1 MNRCRLRIVNIPS
14 LESWAWGGSR
24 LLCLGACQTRQTVSE
39 NSRRIYNRVTA
50 VRQLHRRWQDDNLED
65 HTVWHT
71 QRRSSPPAD
80 VYIDV
85 DYSLSHRDP
94 YPSLTRHGLIARQAP
109 KHHSMPDKNISTI
122 AYACGASLAAVTLFY
137 VFGPTF
143 FIDGDDNSGYFDS
156 RKRTIVGLSNPANDC
171 FINSVLQAL
180 AGLGDL
186 RLYLI
191 KEIHRRELD
200 GPEVYEGLPP
210 VLKKG
215 ERPEKIKDLQR
226 GLVTKALKG
235 MLDAL
240 NERPIYKKT
249 ITARPIIESL
259 ERAYQTR
266 ISRNQQDAQ
275 EFLQIV
281 LERLSD
287 EYKAG
292 ESARM
297 RRDQVEENGRNDD
310 EKHSMRRDSLLRG
323 TVAGTDGFPFEG
335 RLESQI
341 QCMYCA
347 FKTKP
352 RVSTFVSLT
361 LNVPQDNAATLD
373 QCFDI
378 LLKTEDIDDYRCD
391 RCRLKHALEW
401 KHSQLSKTMDD
412 DIRSTLRRDIVKLEQ
427 AIQEDPEVEP
437 QGVELPNSSQAPRR
451 HIKKSMRITAFPKVI
466 AIHLS
471 RSVYDARSYSTKNM
485 AKVSYTERLRLGGI
499 LNEHWYR
506 LLGVVCH
513 KGSHNSGHYESFR
526 RNHMYPPFATPDA
539 WSAYA
544 ANSKSNSLASS
555 PVATARPNSEIS
567 VTDPSAPSVSSS
579 TPEPDGGCPST
590 TISANGPPS
599 STVEISETRNSFQRT
614 VTQGSRPQIQSHAS
628 TTRSRR
634 RKRQDRWW
642 RVSDDKIKEAKT
654 SDVLGMQREVYLLF
668 YELER
673 PEPVFQD

>member
-1 MNRCRLRIVNIPS
+1 
-14 LESWAWGGSR
+14 
-24 LLCLGACQTRQTVSE
+24 
-39 NSRRIYNRVTA
+39 
-50 VRQLHRRWQDDNLED
+50 
-65 HTVWHT
+65 
-71 QRRSSPPAD
+71 
-80 VYIDV
+80 
-85 DYSLSHRDP
+85 
-94 YPSLTRHGLIARQAP
+94 
-109 KHHSMPDKNISTI
+109 MPDKNISTI

-143 FIDGDDNSGYFDS
+143 FIDGDESSGYFDS

-191 KEIHRRELD
+191 REIHRRELD
-200 GPEVYEGLPP
+200 GAETYENLPL

-215 ERPEKIKDLQR
+215 DRPEKIKDLQR
-226 GLVTKALKG
+226 GLVTKALKN
-235 MLDAL
+235 MIDAL

-249 ITARPIIESL
+249 ITARSLIESL

-287 EYKAG
+287 EFKAG
-292 ESARM
+292 EQART
-297 RRDQVEENGRNDD
+297 RRDDGEEVSPDAD
-310 EKHSMRRDSLLRG
+310 EKESVRRDSLPRG
-323 TVAGTDGFPFEG
+323 VVAGSDGFPFEG

-341 QCMYCA
+341 QCMYCG

-352 RVSTFVSLT
+352 SISTFVSLT
-361 LNVPQDNAATLD
+361 LNVPQGNSTTLD

-378 LLKTEDIDDYRCD
+378 LLKTEEIDDYRCD

-401 KHSQLSKTMDD
+401 KNSQMSRATQDEERQQLQ
-412 DIRSTLRRDIVKLEQ
+412 RDIAKLER
-427 AIQEDPEVEP
+427 AIQEDPEVAPE
-437 QGVELPNSSQAPRR
+437 GVELPDSSQAPKRK
-451 HIKKSMRITAFPKVI
+451 IKKSMRITAFPKVI

-539 WSAYA
+539 WGAYA
-544 ANSKSNSLASS
+544 ASSKSNSVAPS
-555 PVATARPNSEIS
+555 PVVAARPNS
-567 VTDPSAPSVSSS
+567 AVSSS
-579 TPEPDGGCPST
+579 SALENEGSRPNTAT
-590 TISANGPPS
+590 TSNRSPS
-599 STVEISETRNSFQRT
+599 SAAERTETAPTIQRS
-614 VTQGSRPQIQSHAS
+614 VTQGSRPQIQTHTS
-628 TTRSRR
+628 TINKS
-634 RKRQDRWW
+634 RKRKKQDRWW

-673 PEPVFQD
+673 PEIAFD

>member
-1 MNRCRLRIVNIPS
+1 
-14 LESWAWGGSR
+14 
-24 LLCLGACQTRQTVSE
+24 
-39 NSRRIYNRVTA
+39 
-50 VRQLHRRWQDDNLED
+50 
-65 HTVWHT
+65 
-71 QRRSSPPAD
+71 
-80 VYIDV
+80 
-85 DYSLSHRDP
+85 
-94 YPSLTRHGLIARQAP
+94 
-109 KHHSMPDKNISTI
+109 MPDKNISTI

-143 FIDGDDNSGYFDS
+143 FIDGDENSGYFDS

-191 KEIHRRELD
+191 REIHRRELD
-200 GPEVYEGLPP
+200 GAEVYEDLPV

-215 ERPEKIKDLQR
+215 DRPERIKDLQR
-226 GLVTKALKG
+226 GLVTKGLKN

-259 ERAYQTR
+259 EKAYQTR

-292 ESARM
+292 EVARGRRSDNNDEAASA
-297 RRDQVEENGRNDD
+297 D
-310 EKHSMRRDSLLRG
+310 EKSSLRRDSLPQGL
-323 TVAGTDGFPFEG
+323 VAGFDGFPFEG

-341 QCMYCA
+341 QCMYCG

-352 RVSTFVSLT
+352 SISTFVSLT
-361 LNVPQDNAATLD
+361 LNVPQGNSTTLD

-378 LLKTEDIDDYRCD
+378 LLKTEEIDDYRCD

-401 KHSQLSKTMDD
+401 KNSHLTKATRDEDRQK
-412 DIRSTLRRDIVKLEQ
+412 IQRDITKIER
-427 AIQEDPEVEP
+427 AIQQDPEVEP
-437 QGVELPNSSQAPRR
+437 EGVELPDSAQAPRR
-451 HIKKSMRITAFPKVI
+451 KIKKSMRITAFPKVI

-526 RNHMYPPFATPDA
+526 RNHMYPPFSTPDA
-539 WSAYA
+539 WGAYA
-544 ANSKSNSLASS
+544 ASSKSNSLAPS
-555 PVATARPNSEIS
+555 PVVAARPNSQI
-567 VTDPSAPSVSSS
+567 SSS
-579 TPEPDGGCPST
+579 
-590 TISANGPPS
+590 SALETVGSRPNTAATSEEPS
-599 STVEISETRNSFQRT
+599 SPSMSKTESRATVQRS
-614 VTQGSRPQIQSHAS
+614 VTQGSRPQIQTHVS
-628 TTRSRR
+628 TMKSRKR
-634 RKRQDRWW
+634 RKQDRWW

-673 PEPVFQD
+673 PEIIFED

>member
-1 MNRCRLRIVNIPS
+1 
-14 LESWAWGGSR
+14 
-24 LLCLGACQTRQTVSE
+24 
-39 NSRRIYNRVTA
+39 
-50 VRQLHRRWQDDNLED
+50 
-65 HTVWHT
+65 
-71 QRRSSPPAD
+71 
-80 VYIDV
+80 
-85 DYSLSHRDP
+85 
-94 YPSLTRHGLIARQAP
+94 
-109 KHHSMPDKNISTI
+109 MPDKNLTVVG
-122 AYACGASLAAVTLFY
+122 YAAGASLAAITLFY

-143 FIDGDDNSGYFDS
+143 FIDGDEGSGGFFDGK
-156 RKRTIVGLSNPANDC
+156 KRTIVGLSNPANDC

-200 GPEVYEGLPP
+200 GAEIFESLPL
-210 VLKKG
+210 VLRKG
-215 ERPEKIKDLQR
+215 DRPERIQDLQR
-226 GLVTKALKG
+226 GLVTKALKD

-249 ITARPIIESL
+249 ITARPLIESL
-259 ERAYQTR
+259 ERAYATR

-281 LERLSD
+281 LERLDD

-292 ESARM
+292 EKARS
-297 RRDQVEENGRNDD
+297 RTAELAGKQFDNDD
-310 EKHSMRRDSLLRG
+310 EKASLRHESVSKA
-323 TVAGTDGFPFEG
+323 TVAGTEGFPFEG

-341 QCMYCA
+341 QCMYCG

-352 RVSTFVSLT
+352 SVSTFVSLT
-361 LNVPQDNAATLD
+361 LNVPQGNSTTLD
-373 QCFDI
+373 RCFDM
-378 LLKTEDIDDYRCD
+378 LLKTEEIEDYRCD

-401 KHSQLSKTMDD
+401 KQSKLAKAKEETQQKQIQQ
-412 DIRSTLRRDIVKLEQ
+412 DILKIERTIKD
-427 AIQEDPEVEP
+427 DPEVEP
-437 QGVELPNSSQAPRR
+437 KGVELPESSQAPKRN
-451 HIKKSMRITAFPKVI
+451 IKKYMRITTFPKII

-513 KGSHNSGHYESFR
+513 KGNHNSGHYESFR
-526 RNHMYPPFATPDA
+526 RSHMYPPFSTPDA
-539 WSAYA
+539 WGAYA
-544 ANSKSNSLASS
+544 ANSKVNSIAPSPTVGARTSNDSPTTSGSTPSMSSTALSSVPSRPNTSTKNREPGPTSVEETSS
-555 PVATARPNSEIS
+555 P
-567 VTDPSAPSVSSS
+567 PSFKR
-579 TPEPDGGCPST
+579 TP
-590 TISANGPPS
+590 
-599 STVEISETRNSFQRT
+599 
-614 VTQGSRPQIQSHAS
+614 TQGSRLQTQSHA
-628 TTRSRR
+628 TTTKT
-634 RKRQDRWW
+634 RKRKKQDRWW

-673 PEPVFQD
+673 SEIISDD

>member
-1 MNRCRLRIVNIPS
+1 
-14 LESWAWGGSR
+14 
-24 LLCLGACQTRQTVSE
+24 
-39 NSRRIYNRVTA
+39 
-50 VRQLHRRWQDDNLED
+50 
-65 HTVWHT
+65 
-71 QRRSSPPAD
+71 
-80 VYIDV
+80 
-85 DYSLSHRDP
+85 
-94 YPSLTRHGLIARQAP
+94 
-109 KHHSMPDKNISTI
+109 MPDKNVSTI

-143 FIDGDDNSGYFDS
+143 FIDGDESSGYFDG

-191 KEIHRRELD
+191 REIHRRELD
-200 GPEVYEGLPP
+200 GAEIYDSLPL

-215 ERPEKIKDLQR
+215 DRPDRIKDLQK
-226 GLVTKALKG
+226 GLVTKGLKN

-292 ESARM
+292 EVARG
-297 RRDQVEENGRNDD
+297 RRKENTDEPSGEE
-310 EKHSMRRDSLLRG
+310 EKISLRRDSLPPGL
-323 TVAGTDGFPFEG
+323 VAGSDGFPFEG

-341 QCMYCA
+341 QCMYCG

-352 RVSTFVSLT
+352 SISTFVSLT
-361 LNVPQDNAATLD
+361 LNVPQGNSATLD

-378 LLKTEDIDDYRCD
+378 LLKTEEIDDYRCD

-401 KHSQLSKTMDD
+401 KNSKLAKATRDED
-412 DIRSTLRRDIVKLEQ
+412 RQKLQGDITKIER

-437 QGVELPNSSQAPRR
+437 EGVELPDSAQAPRR
-451 HIKKSMRITAFPKVI
+451 NIKKSMRITAFPKVI

-526 RNHMYPPFATPDA
+526 RNHMYPPFSTPDA
-539 WSAYA
+539 WGAYA
-544 ANSKSNSLASS
+544 ASSKSNSLAPS
-555 PVATARPNSEIS
+555 PVVAARPNSQL
-567 VTDPSAPSVSSS
+567 SSS
-579 TPEPDGGCPST
+579 SALEADSSRPNTAT
-590 TISANGPPS
+590 TSNENSLGLTKAES
-599 STVEISETRNSFQRT
+599 RNAAQRS
-614 VTQGSRPQIQSHAS
+614 VTQGSRPQIQTHVS
-628 TTRSRR
+628 TVKS
-634 RKRQDRWW
+634 RKRKKQDRWW

-673 PEPVFQD
+673 PEIIFDD

>member
-1 MNRCRLRIVNIPS
+1 
-14 LESWAWGGSR
+14 
-24 LLCLGACQTRQTVSE
+24 
-39 NSRRIYNRVTA
+39 
-50 VRQLHRRWQDDNLED
+50 
-65 HTVWHT
+65 
-71 QRRSSPPAD
+71 
-80 VYIDV
+80 
-85 DYSLSHRDP
+85 
-94 YPSLTRHGLIARQAP
+94 
-109 KHHSMPDKNISTI
+109 MPDKNISTI

-143 FIDGDDNSGYFDS
+143 FIDGDESSGYFDS

-191 KEIHRRELD
+191 REIHRRELD
-200 GPEVYEGLPP
+200 GAEIYENLPL

-215 ERPEKIKDLQR
+215 DRPEKIKDLQR
-226 GLVTKALKG
+226 GLVTKALKN

-249 ITARPIIESL
+249 ITARSMIESL

-287 EYKAG
+287 EFKAG
-292 ESARM
+292 EQARI
-297 RRDQVEENGRNDD
+297 RRDDGEEANPDAE
-310 EKHSMRRDSLLRG
+310 EKRSLRRDSLPRG
-323 TVAGTDGFPFEG
+323 VVAGSDGFPFEG

-341 QCMYCA
+341 QCMYCG

-352 RVSTFVSLT
+352 SISTFVSLT
-361 LNVPQDNAATLD
+361 LNVPQGNSATLD

-378 LLKTEDIDDYRCD
+378 LLKTEEIDDYRCD

-401 KHSQLSKTMDD
+401 KNSQMSRTTQDEDRQKLQQ
-412 DIRSTLRRDIVKLEQ
+412 DIAKLER
-427 AIQEDPEVEP
+427 AIQEDPEVQPES
-437 QGVELPNSSQAPRR
+437 VELPDSSQAPKRK
-451 HIKKSMRITAFPKVI
+451 IKKSMRITAFPKVI

-485 AKVSYTERLRLGGI
+485 AKVTYTERLRLGGI

-539 WSAYA
+539 WGAYA
-544 ANSKSNSLASS
+544 ASSKSISVAPS
-555 PVATARPNSEIS
+555 PVVAARPNS
-567 VTDPSAPSVSSS
+567 AVSSS
-579 TPEPDGGCPST
+579 SALENEASRPNTAT
-590 TISANGPPS
+590 TSQRSPS
-599 STVEISETRNSFQRT
+599 SAAERPETAQTLQRS
-614 VTQGSRPQIQSHAS
+614 VTQGSRPQIQTHTS
-628 TTRSRR
+628 TINKS
-634 RKRQDRWW
+634 RKRKKQDRWW

-673 PEPVFQD
+673 PEIAFD

>member
-1 MNRCRLRIVNIPS
+1 
-14 LESWAWGGSR
+14 
-24 LLCLGACQTRQTVSE
+24 
-39 NSRRIYNRVTA
+39 
-50 VRQLHRRWQDDNLED
+50 
-65 HTVWHT
+65 
-71 QRRSSPPAD
+71 
-80 VYIDV
+80 
-85 DYSLSHRDP
+85 
-94 YPSLTRHGLIARQAP
+94 
-109 KHHSMPDKNISTI
+109 MPDKNISTI

-143 FIDGDDNSGYFDS
+143 FIDGDESSGYFDS

-191 KEIHRRELD
+191 REIHRRELD
-200 GPEVYEGLPP
+200 GAETYENLPL

-215 ERPEKIKDLQR
+215 DRPEKIKDLQR
-226 GLVTKALKG
+226 GLVTKALKN
-235 MLDAL
+235 MIDAL

-249 ITARPIIESL
+249 ITARSLIESL

-287 EYKAG
+287 EFKAG
-292 ESARM
+292 EQART
-297 RRDQVEENGRNDD
+297 RRDDGEEVSPDAD
-310 EKHSMRRDSLLRG
+310 EKESVRRDSLPRG
-323 TVAGTDGFPFEG
+323 VVAGSDGFPFEG

-341 QCMYCA
+341 QCMYCG

-352 RVSTFVSLT
+352 SISTFVSLT
-361 LNVPQDNAATLD
+361 LNVPQGNSTTLD

-378 LLKTEDIDDYRCD
+378 LLKTEEIDDYRCD

-401 KHSQLSKTMDD
+401 KNSQMPRATQDEERQKLQ
-412 DIRSTLRRDIVKLEQ
+412 RDIAKLER
-427 AIQEDPEVEP
+427 AIQEDPEVAPE
-437 QGVELPNSSQAPRR
+437 GVELPDSSQAPKRK
-451 HIKKSMRITAFPKVI
+451 IKKSMRITAFPKVI

-539 WSAYA
+539 WGAYA
-544 ANSKSNSLASS
+544 ASSKSNSVAPS
-555 PVATARPNSEIS
+555 PVVAARPNS
-567 VTDPSAPSVSSS
+567 AVSSS
-579 TPEPDGGCPST
+579 SALENEGSRPNTAT
-590 TISANGPPS
+590 TSNRSPS
-599 STVEISETRNSFQRT
+599 SAAERIETAPTIQRS
-614 VTQGSRPQIQSHAS
+614 VTQGSRPQIQTHTS
-628 TTRSRR
+628 TINKS
-634 RKRQDRWW
+634 RKRKKQDRWW

-673 PEPVFQD
+673 PEIAFD